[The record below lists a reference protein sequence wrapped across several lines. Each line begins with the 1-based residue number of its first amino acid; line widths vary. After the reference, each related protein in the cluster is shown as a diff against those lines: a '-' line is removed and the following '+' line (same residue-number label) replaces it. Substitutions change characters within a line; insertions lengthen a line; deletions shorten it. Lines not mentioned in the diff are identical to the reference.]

1 VACLAMDP
9 NELVSRQATFAL
21 FDACAIKRGWVM
33 VRQRVQAEA
42 LAYVEDARRGDG
54 ASHVGGLGSRHATYG
69 QGFAGDGRAT

>member
-1 VACLAMDP
+1 MACLAMNP

-33 VRQRVQAEA
+33 VRQRVQGEA
-42 LAYVEDARRGDG
+42 LAYVKDARRVTVRAMSD
-54 ASHVGGLGSRHATYG
+54 GLGSRHATYG